1 MATLAAPGPSRT
13 RIGTWA
19 VQAVRVAAALLLLA
33 GLAGAA
39 ATAARRESLVT
50 FRSDLDAGRVTEV
63 VFAGPGSYRPPGA
76 LTGADPLRRTVR
88 WEVAGG
94 GRRTADLSEDVGS
107 GDLPEDVGSGDLS
120 DDVGSGDPDER
131 SAEVDGADGSGLSG
145 GPATEAEVEQDL
157 RGRVAAAGVPVREPG
172 GGPAEWAV
180 RASGLAALVLV
191 VFLLVGP
198 QPRRATKW
206 AWFWLMLVPGGLTQ
220 LAWLAAEAPWSRRVA
235 AGPEPRPHKWEPADT
250 RLTGGRA
257 VLLGI
262 ALTLLAGVAGWEL
275 TDWLAG

>member
-1 MATLAAPGPSRT
+1 MATPPAPGSSRT
-13 RIGTWA
+13 RVGAWA
-19 VQAVRVAAALLLLA
+19 VQAVRVAAALVLLA

-39 ATAARRESLVT
+39 GSAARREPLVA

-76 LTGADPLRRTVR
+76 LTGADPRRRTVR

-94 GRRTADLSEDVGS
+94 GRRTADLSEGVGS
-107 GDLPEDVGSGDLS
+107 RYPGEGSGEVGSTDGADLS
-120 DDVGSGDPDER
+120 DLTPS
-131 SAEVDGADGSGLSG
+131 
-145 GPATEAEVEQDL
+145 TEAEVERDL
-157 RGRVAAAGVPVREPG
+157 RARVAAAGVPVRGPG
-172 GGPAEWAV
+172 GQPAEAAV

-206 AWFWLMLVPGGLTQ
+206 AWFWLMLVPGGLAQ

-235 AGPEPRPHKWEPADT
+235 AGPEPRPHRQEPADT

-257 VLLGI
+257 VLLAI
-262 ALTLLAGVAGWEL
+262 ALTVLVGMAGWQL
-275 TDWLAG
+275 TNWLAG